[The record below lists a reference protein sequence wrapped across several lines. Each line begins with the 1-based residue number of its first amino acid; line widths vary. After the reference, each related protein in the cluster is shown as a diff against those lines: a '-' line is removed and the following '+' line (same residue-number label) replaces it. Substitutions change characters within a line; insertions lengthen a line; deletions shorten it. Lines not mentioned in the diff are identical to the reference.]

1 MTTEARDRGPLVS
14 VAIPVYNGEA
24 TIAQAVHSVLTQ
36 THRNLEV
43 IVVDDGSTDDTW
55 AVLQSFGDSI
65 RAIRQPNGG
74 IAVARNTG
82 VQAARGEFIA
92 LMDDDDLCEPERIA
106 VQLCFLKERPEL
118 VLCSSDFSAFD
129 TSGSLSDSHSAAY
142 YSRCSVGEGGVQ
154 ARYPNRGTLDIRD
167 CLATPLN
174 ADHAVPTY
182 FGQAYEEL
190 ALGNFVHPPT
200 VMFRRSVLG
209 EAGPFNPET
218 KSSGD
223 WGWLVN
229 VARLGA
235 IGFID
240 RPLLRY
246 RISANQISSS
256 ERAPRDALIVAH
268 RICARDPALFA
279 RQPDRFRSLFGEL
292 YAWDADTRAEKHPAQ
307 ALALL
312 ATGVFR
318 YRAWSRQTPVTLF
331 KILAPKALLRWLRGK
346 REASRHAIILRQ
358 GGTGP
363 SV

>member
-1 MTTEARDRGPLVS
+1 MPTEARDRGPLVS

-24 TIAQAVHSVLTQ
+24 TIGQALHSVLAQ

-106 VQLCFLKERPEL
+106 VQLRFLKERPE
-118 VLCSSDFSAFD
+118 VILCCSDFSAFD
-129 TSGSLSDSHSAAY
+129 ASGPVSGSHTAAY
-142 YSRCSVGEGGVQ
+142 YSRCSASEGGVR
-154 ARYPNRGTLDIRD
+154 ARYPNRGPLDISG
-167 CLATPLN
+167 CLATLSN
-174 ADHAVPTY
+174 ADDVVSTY
-182 FGQAYEEL
+182 FGKVYEEL

-200 VMFRRSVLG
+200 VMFRRSVLQ
-209 EAGPFNPET
+209 EAGPFDPET

-246 RISANQISSS
+246 RISAAQISSS
-256 ERAPRDALIVAH
+256 TRAPMDALTVAH
-268 RICARDPALFA
+268 RICARDPSLFA
-279 RQPDRFRSLFGEL
+279 RQPGRFRSLFGEL
-292 YAWDADTRAEKHPAQ
+292 YAWAADTRAENQPAQ
-307 ALALL
+307 ALTLL

-331 KILAPKALLRWLRGK
+331 KILAPTALLRWLRAK
-346 REASRHAIILRQ
+346 RETSRHAVIRRRC
-358 GGTGP
+358 GTGP
-363 SV
+363 PA